1 MARPSKKISNK
12 KSEQKFQKSSKK
24 SFKPTSKTDETQVLA
39 MQLQDDV
46 PDFPR
51 ATARG
56 GGSSSLGKEVD
67 EVDGDDVD
75 MEFESGERELNNNN
89 YKNKNKRLQ
98 KRNHSAEEDDLGSL
112 FGDGISGKL
121 PRFANKI
128 TLKTAIPILIGTKF
142 DDFVQLLLDLQ
153 WTIVTQQQFAQRSP
167 VRKLQYIAELE
178 RNVQALQAEGS
189 EFSAELEFLNQQNL
203 ILTMENKA
211 LKQRLESLAQEQL
224 IKYWWSMK
232 YWKEKLEG
240 CEPCVN
246 NNNNCLLVI
255 DATNTNISPGMKL
268 WGVIAEVNEKDIIIS
283 LPGGLRGLVRAS
295 EAFDPI
301 SDNKVKVITAYV
313 KSIEDHGYILH
324 FGLPSFTGFMSK
336 NSQAALSE
344 LGLDPGDDPTSLC
357 HVEQVVKCRV
367 TSSVPASRR
376 INLSFVITPAR
387 VTDDDVAKLG
397 TIVSGVVERVTPHA
411 AIVRVN
417 AKGYTKGTI
426 CAEHLSDHQG
436 LVGLMKSVLK
446 PGYEFDQL
454 LVLVIHGYV
463 CNLIESGCFVRYID
477 RLTGFAPRSKRREVV
492 PSQKV
497 TFFET
502 ASSAVAKSH
511 ICCDGKLCRL
521 KKSHFLRRQVVS
533 SQKVPSHKP
542 TFLVVIPSSVVLGIL
557 RYLWEKGDNGG
568 HSLSYAPMCGEKDIH
583 VFGIFDGHRG
593 AVAAEFSARALPGFL
608 QSLGSIKSP
617 SDALLEAFVK
627 TDVAFRNELDSHRKS
642 KGVIQK
648 DWHPGCTAIV
658 ALIVRNKLFVA
669 NAGDCSSML
678 CRAGNAYALSKDH
691 VASCPEERE
700 HIISEGG
707 QVKWQVDTW
716 RVGPAA
722 LQVTRSIG
730 DDDMKPVVTAEPE
743 ITETI
748 LYVEDEYLRWLWDV
762 MSNAEIVCII
772 KDIVKEPGMCSK
784 RLATEAA
791 ERGSKDNIIVIVV
804 FLHPVSIAERIY

>member
-56 GGSSSLGKEVD
+56 GGRSSIGKEVD

-75 MEFESGERELNNNN
+75 MEFESGERELNN

-153 WTIVTQQQFAQRSP
+153 WTIVTQQQFAQRSR

-224 IKYWWSMK
+224 IKY
-232 YWKEKLEG
+232 LEH
-240 CEPCVN
+240 E
-246 NNNNCLLVI
+246 
-255 DATNTNISPGMKL
+255 NISPGMKL

-336 NSQAALSE
+336 NSQAGSE

-454 LVLVIHGYV
+454 LVLG
-463 CNLIESGCFVRYID
+463 
-477 RLTGFAPRSKRREVV
+477 
-492 PSQKV
+492 
-497 TFFET
+497 
-502 ASSAVAKSH
+502 
-511 ICCDGKLCRL
+511 
-521 KKSHFLRRQVVS
+521 
-533 SQKVPSHKP
+533 
-542 TFLVVIPSSVVLGIL
+542 
-557 RYLWEKGDNGG
+557 
-568 HSLSYAPMCGEKDIH
+568 
-583 VFGIFDGHRG
+583 
-593 AVAAEFSARALPGFL
+593 
-608 QSLGSIKSP
+608 
-617 SDALLEAFVK
+617 
-627 TDVAFRNELDSHRKS
+627 
-642 KGVIQK
+642 
-648 DWHPGCTAIV
+648 
-658 ALIVRNKLFVA
+658 
-669 NAGDCSSML
+669 
-678 CRAGNAYALSKDH
+678 
-691 VASCPEERE
+691 
-700 HIISEGG
+700 
-707 QVKWQVDTW
+707 
-716 RVGPAA
+716 
-722 LQVTRSIG
+722 
-730 DDDMKPVVTAEPE
+730 
-743 ITETI
+743 
-748 LYVEDEYLRWLWDV
+748 
-762 MSNAEIVCII
+762 
-772 KDIVKEPGMCSK
+772 
-784 RLATEAA
+784 
-791 ERGSKDNIIVIVV
+791 
-804 FLHPVSIAERIY
+804 LHPCCLWGYQA

>member
-56 GGSSSLGKEVD
+56 GGRSSLGKEVD

-128 TLKTAIPILIGTKF
+128 TLKTTIPILIGTKF

-153 WTIVTQQQFAQRSP
+153 WTIVTQQQFAQRSR

-224 IKYWWSMK
+224 IKY
-232 YWKEKLEG
+232 LEH
-240 CEPCVN
+240 E
-246 NNNNCLLVI
+246 
-255 DATNTNISPGMKL
+255 NISPGMKL

-426 CAEHLSDHQG
+426 SAEHLSDHQG

-454 LVLVIHGYV
+454 LVL
-463 CNLIESGCFVRYID
+463 E
-477 RLTGFAPRSKRREVV
+477 ARREVV

-627 TDVAFRNELDSHRKS
+627 TNVAFRNELDSHRKS

-678 CRAGNAYALSKDH
+678 CRAGSAYALSKDH

-748 LYVEDEYLRWLWDV
+748 LYVEDEYL
-762 MSNAEIVCII
+762 IVCII